1 MNVFTIGFTE
11 KTAKR
16 FFELIRS
23 SGVKRVVDVRLNN
36 TGQLA
41 GFSKQADLAYFLRE
55 LCQVEYIHVPE
66 LAPTKDILDVYKK
79 HGGAWSVYEAEFLNL
94 MERRHIDQSVAKDIV
109 DQGCLLCSENK
120 PHHCHRRLVV
130 EYLQNKWGDINT
142 THLL

>member
-55 LCQVEYIHVPE
+55 LCQIEYIHVPE

-94 MERRHIDQSVAKDIV
+94 MERRRIDQCVAKDIV